1 MRATT
6 PKFKQIMANGNARD
20 YVVKVDLTL
29 ADDPTTPT
37 VLHLDESDI
46 WNDSFSIETA
56 SSSTSS
62 FDIGTAVIGQCKFSL
77 NNFDERFNQYDFFN
91 ASAVVWVGLKGDT
104 DNNDH
109 QVYYRLGFYTVDEPT
124 YAGALI
130 QLILLDN
137 MWKFDVPMITLN
149 YPISCLNALLAI
161 CSHCDVQLDQT
172 VQFHGASFTISEA
185 PEGIDNM
192 NCRDFIQYVA
202 MIGCNFC
209 IITPEGK
216 LKLRWYDVSAIP
228 TSAQIAS
235 GTFDPDVDDF
245 SRNFDLK
252 KGTDLISIT
261 GVKFIINNTDHT
273 IGSSGYMLE
282 LDNPLVNDNNVNS
295 VLNLIWDV
303 LENFDLRIFSLTT
316 TSNLAVEVGDCCVVK
331 DYKGRYAYSW
341 VTLNTFK
348 FAAHQVQC
356 NAVAPTRTLT
366 KQFSKVVQAAVAEA
380 RIAAGQVISNYDLA
394 VQMMNS
400 LAVNAMGGYEEYE
413 DLSTGGRVWYLSNM
427 PITKDPTT
435 GVCSFQPN
443 STVYKKS
450 GSGFFVSRD
459 GGTTWVNGYDITT
472 GELVVNVLDAIG
484 INFDWARG
492 GTLTLGG
499 YGNGNGILSILNASN
514 VEKVRG
520 DNTGVA
526 VGGTTRSKMKLTTGG
541 VLEYYYDNVLSGDV
555 TMKAINYGTPED
567 PDIRDTFLIEDFNN
581 ISIRTDSAADISL
594 YENDGVG
601 DITLWAG
608 ETQGSQTSSN
618 INAHAK
624 KIFIG
629 NGSTLFIDDPSYSE
643 IRLSADRIDFRGD
656 NADATICV
664 GGIPN
669 TDNETVYLLGSDGK
683 FHWAYVKQGFITGF
697 DSTGGGELDK
707 WHTWESGG
715 VTYSAI
721 VLAAGV
727 SQADFPDIDTTA
739 TYEPY
744 MQVASGAPLPMIEG
758 ITITGTTYSVKFET
772 ITAQQAA
779 GNACVI
785 KLCKRGIS

>member
-1 MRATT
+1 MKSTT
-6 PKFKQIMANGNARD
+6 QGYKDILASGQARK
-20 YVVKVDLTL
+20 YVIKIDLTL
-29 ADDPTTPT
+29 ADNT
-37 VLHLDESDI
+37 VLHLTEADI
-46 WNDSFSIETA
+46 WEDSFGIETA
-56 SSSTSS
+56 SSGTSS
-62 FDIGTAVIGQCKFSL
+62 FDLGCAVIGKCKFTI
-77 NNFDERFNQYDFFN
+77 NNIDGDFDAYDFFN
-91 ASAVVWVGLKGDT
+91 ASAVVWLGLVGDT
-104 DNNDH
+104 VND
-109 QVYYRLGFYTVDEPT
+109 QQQYYRMGFYTVDEPT
-124 YAGALI
+124 KANGLI
-130 QLILLDN
+130 SLELLDN
-137 MWKFDVPMITLN
+137 MWKFDVPFSSVNIT
-149 YPISCLNALLAI
+149 YPATIRTIIQAI
-161 CSHCDVQLDQT
+161 CSYCGVSLAGTSQT
-172 VQFHGASFTISEA
+172 FNGYNFTISEA
-185 PEGIDNM
+185 PDVKDDM
-192 NCRDFIQYVA
+192 NCREVLQYLA

-209 IITPEGK
+209 LIDPSGYLVI
-216 LKLRWYDVSAIP
+216 RWYDVNATASTTNVFEWNSS
-228 TSAQIAS
+228 TSF
-235 GTFDPDVDDF
+235 GTED
-245 SRNFDLK
+245 
-252 KGTDLISIT
+252 IEIT
-261 GVKFIINNTDHT
+261 GVKFVIDDTEYKLGTD
-273 IGSSGYMLE
+273 GYVLE
-282 LDNPLVNDNNVNS
+282 LENPFVNASNVSS
-295 VLNLIWDV
+295 VLNLIWKTGY
-303 LENFDLRIFSLTT
+303 LQNFTLRIFNMTT
-316 TSNLAVEVGDCCVVK
+316 ASDLAAEIGDKVKVMDYKGNYVYSWITLNSFKLASHIIQCNAQSPQRTLVKRYSKEVRAAVEVA
-331 DYKGRYAYSW
+331 R
-341 VTLNTFK
+341 
-348 FAAHQVQC
+348 
-356 NAVAPTRTLT
+356 
-366 KQFSKVVQAAVAEA
+366 QAADE
-380 RIAAGQVISNYDLA
+380 VISNYDLA

-400 LAVNAMGGYEEYE
+400 LAVNAMGGYEDYE
-413 DLSTGGRVWYLSNM
+413 DAPTGGRIWYLSNM
-427 PITKDPTT
+427 PITKNPTT
-435 GVCSFQPN
+435 GVCTFEAN

-450 GSGFFVSRD
+450 GDGFFVSRD
-459 GGTTWVNGYDITT
+459 GGQTWVNGYNMST

-499 YGNGNGILSILNASN
+499 YGNGNGILSILNSSN

-520 DNTGVA
+520 DNSGVA
-526 VGGTTRSKMKLTTGG
+526 VGGTTGSKMKLTTGG

-581 ISIRTDSAADISL
+581 ISIQTDSAADISL

-608 ETQGSQTSSN
+608 ETQGSQKSSN

-664 GGIPN
+664 GGVPN
-669 TDNETVYLLGSDGK
+669 TDDETVYLLGSDGK

-697 DSTGGGELDK
+697 DPTGGGELDK

-758 ITITGTTYSVKFET
+758 ITITGTTYSVRFET
-772 ITAQQAA
+772 ITAAQAA